1 MIFLKTMRGK
11 TFFVNKDAADILFT
25 PRQIL
30 ERLYDLSKL
39 DIGSFRLVFTGQ
51 EVKDELLDQNVV
63 ELGWV
68 HGTVVHIIGLSPE
81 ANEFLATMATN
92 IEVAPRAAGF
102 HP

>member
-11 TFFVNKDAADILFT
+11 TFLVNRDAADILFT

-39 DIGSFRLVFTGQ
+39 DIGSFRLVFVGK

-68 HGTVVHIIGLSPE
+68 RGTVVHIIGLSPE
-81 ANEFLATMATN
+81 ANEFLATMDMD
-92 IEVAPRAAGF
+92 IQVAPRAAGF